1 MAISE
6 TARLDMLSGLRT
18 HVGEA
23 VANTLME
30 HLPPG
35 GWYDVARTGD
45 FDRIEIRLDKL
56 DNRIDKLEA
65 RLDDR
70 IDKLEARFDKLEV
83 RIDNLEARL
92 DDRIDKLAQKIDT
105 NTRWMIGISL
115 TYGIGILGAL
125 VTFMVATLN

>member
-6 TARLDMLSGLRT
+6 TARLEMFGGLQKSL
-18 HVGEA
+18 GEA
-23 VANTLME
+23 VANTLIE

-45 FDRIEIRLDKL
+45 FDRIETSIDKL
-56 DNRIDKLEA
+56 EVRLDKLEA

-70 IDKLEARFDKLEV
+70 IDKLEAK
-83 RIDNLEARL
+83 IDGLT
-92 DDRIDKLAQKIDT
+92 QKIET

-125 VTFMVATLN
+125 VTFMVASLN

>member
-1 MAISE
+1 MTISE
-6 TARLDMLSGLRT
+6 TARLEMFGGLQKSL
-18 HVGEA
+18 GEA
-23 VANTLME
+23 VANTLIE

-35 GWYDVARTGD
+35 GWFDVARTGD

-70 IDKLEARFDKLEV
+70 IDKLEARIDK
-83 RIDNLEARL
+83 LEARL
-92 DDRIDKLAQKIDT
+92 DDRIDTLTQKIET
-105 NTRWMIGISL
+105 NTKWMIGISI

-125 VTFMVATLN
+125 VTFMVASLR

>member
-6 TARLDMLSGLRT
+6 TARLDMLAGLRT

-23 VANTLME
+23 VADTLME

-45 FDRIEIRLDKL
+45 FDRIETRLDKL
-56 DNRIDKLEA
+56 ENRIDKLEA
-65 RLDDR
+65 RL
-70 IDKLEARFDKLEV
+70 
-83 RIDNLEARL
+83 
-92 DDRIDKLAQKIDT
+92 DT

-125 VTFMVATLN
+125 VTFMVASLN